1 MSAGGARRGPPRRA
15 ARKSG
20 SAPAAARG
28 GADDAPAE
36 PPDDADGARRAPLR
50 RERASQAGLAP
61 AGICRQALDV
71 VERLQRAGHES
82 YIVGGGVRDLLLGET
97 PKDFD
102 VATDA
107 RPEQVRALFSK
118 CRLIGRRFR
127 IVHIYG
133 GGKITEVAT
142 FRADTSGDA
151 PAAGFRADA
160 GRIVRDNVYGS
171 LEEDALRRD
180 FTINSI
186 YYDPF
191 GDRLV
196 SHDLALDDVRARCLR
211 TIGDAARRYREDPVR
226 MLRAVR
232 FLARPGLVAERE
244 TGAQIARNGAL
255 LGAVPPARLFDQLL
269 KLFHGGAA
277 LKVYRLL
284 REHHLFGVLFPLTMK
299 ALEDDAHGHFDDFL
313 QKLLACTDERV
324 NRNLPSTPA
333 FVLAGLWWLP
343 VRDTAARLRA
353 HGVPVE
359 GGGSGGRGGS
369 RARDGSGEG
378 GGSGAHGGSEEGGGS
393 RARGGSE
400 EGGLRMRGV
409 SEEEALQRAV
419 RDVAREQSRS
429 VSAPMRLVT
438 IVREILVLQRL
449 FTSSRKKDLSRLL
462 THPRFRAACNFFTL
476 LEQAGLAD
484 RADCPGWA
492 RIEDLERK
500 SRRRD
505 AGGRDGRDG
514 HGGRG
519 GRGGH
524 GKGRRRNAPR
534 RRRRKPAEGAA

>member
-1 MSAGGARRGPPRRA
+1 MSGARRGPPRRA
-15 ARKSG
+15 ARKTG
-20 SAPAAARG
+20 
-28 GADDAPAE
+28 DAPAE
-36 PPDDADGARRAPLR
+36 APDDAGGARRAPLHR
-50 RERASQAGLAP
+50 DRASQAGLEP
-61 AGICRQALDV
+61 AGICRHALDV
-71 VERLQRAGHES
+71 VGRLQGAGHES

-127 IVHIYG
+127 IVHVYG

-142 FRADTSGDA
+142 FRADTSGDTQ
-151 PAAGFRADA
+151 AAGFRADA

-196 SHDLALDDVRARCLR
+196 SHERALDDVRARCLR

-284 REHHLFGVLFPLTMK
+284 REHRLFGVLFPQTMK
-299 ALEDDAHGHFDDFL
+299 ALEDDAHGGFDDFL

-343 VRDTAARLRA
+343 VRDAAARLRA

-359 GGGSGGRGGS
+359 GGGSREGGS
-369 RARDGSGEG
+369 RARRDSGEDG
-378 GGSGAHGGSEEGGGS
+378 GA

-400 EGGLRMRGV
+400 GQGGLRMRGV

-429 VSAPMRLVT
+429 VSAPMRLVA

-505 AGGRDGRDG
+505 SDGHGG

-524 GKGRRRNAPR
+524 GKGRRRRSAPHR
-534 RRRRKPAEGAA
+534 RRRPAEGAA

>member
-1 MSAGGARRGPPRRA
+1 V
-15 ARKSG
+15 SG
-20 SAPAAARG
+20 
-28 GADDAPAE
+28 
-36 PPDDADGARRAPLR
+36 GARRAPLHR
-50 RERASQAGLAP
+50 DSASQAGLEP
-61 AGICRQALDV
+61 AGICRHALDV
-71 VERLQRAGHES
+71 VGRLQRAGHES

-107 RPEQVRALFSK
+107 RPEQVRALFPK

-142 FRADTSGDA
+142 FRADTSDGA

-171 LEEDALRRD
+171 LEEDAMRRD

-196 SHDLALDDVRARCLR
+196 SHERALDDVRTRCLR

-232 FLARPGLVAERE
+232 FLARPGLAAERD

-284 REHHLFGVLFPLTMK
+284 REHRLFGVLFPQTMQ
-299 ALEDDAHGHFDDFL
+299 ALEHDAHGGFDDFL

-324 NRNLPSTPA
+324 NRGLPSTPA

-343 VRDTAARLRA
+343 VRDAAARLCA
-353 HGVPVE
+353 HGVP
-359 GGGSGGRGGS
+359 
-369 RARDGSGEG
+369 A
-378 GGSGAHGGSEEGGGS
+378 EEGG
-393 RARGGSE
+393 A
-400 EGGLRMRGV
+400 RMRGV
-409 SEEEALQRAV
+409 SEEEAVQRAV
-419 RDVAREQSRS
+419 RDVAREQGRS
-429 VSAPMRLVT
+429 VSAPMRLVA

-484 RADCPGWA
+484 RADCPGWS

-505 AGGRDGRDG
+505 SGGRGRD
-514 HGGRG
+514 GGRG

-524 GKGRRRNAPR
+524 GGHGGRGKGRRRNAPR
-534 RRRRKPAEGAA
+534 RRRKPAGGAA

>member
-1 MSAGGARRGPPRRA
+1 MSG
-15 ARKSG
+15 
-20 SAPAAARG
+20 
-28 GADDAPAE
+28 
-36 PPDDADGARRAPLR
+36 GARRAPLHR
-50 RERASQAGLAP
+50 DRASQAGLEP
-61 AGICRQALDV
+61 AGICRHALDV
-71 VERLQRAGHES
+71 VGRLQRAGHES

-107 RPEQVRALFSK
+107 RPEQVRALFPK

-142 FRADTSGDA
+142 FRADTSGGA

-171 LEEDALRRD
+171 LEEDAMRRD

-196 SHDLALDDVRARCLR
+196 SHERALDDVRSRCLR

-232 FLARPGLVAERE
+232 FLARPGLAAERD

-277 LKVYRLL
+277 LKVYQLL
-284 REHHLFGVLFPLTMK
+284 REHRLFGVLFPQTMQ
-299 ALEDDAHGHFDDFL
+299 ALEHDAHGDFDDFL
-313 QKLLACTDERV
+313 QRLLACTDERV
-324 NRNLPSTPA
+324 NRGLPSTPA

-343 VRDTAARLRA
+343 VRDAAARLRA
-353 HGVPVE
+353 HGVPAE
-359 GGGSGGRGGS
+359 EGGS
-369 RARDGSGEG
+369 RV
-378 GGSGAHGGSEEGGGS
+378 
-393 RARGGSE
+393 
-400 EGGLRMRGV
+400 RGV
-409 SEEEALQRAV
+409 SEEEAVQRAV
-419 RDVAREQSRS
+419 RDVAREQGRS
-429 VSAPMRLVT
+429 VSAPMRLVA

-505 AGGRDGRDG
+505 SGGRGGHGG

-519 GRGGH
+519 GR

-534 RRRRKPAEGAA
+534 RRRKPAGGAA

>member
-1 MSAGGARRGPPRRA
+1 MSGVG
-15 ARKSG
+15 
-20 SAPAAARG
+20 
-28 GADDAPAE
+28 DAPAE
-36 PPDDADGARRAPLR
+36 PPDDANGARRAPLR
-50 RERASQAGLAP
+50 RDRASEAGLAP

-71 VERLQRAGHES
+71 VGRLQGAGHES

-142 FRADTSGDA
+142 FRADTSGGA

-196 SHDLALDDVRARCLR
+196 SHERALDDVRARCLR

-232 FLARPGLVAERE
+232 FLARPGLVAEHE

-284 REHHLFGVLFPLTMK
+284 REHRLFGVLFPQTMK
-299 ALEDDAHGHFDDFL
+299 ALEDDAQGGFDDFL

-359 GGGSGGRGGS
+359 GGGSGEGGSRGRGVSGEGGLRGRGGS
-369 RARDGSGEG
+369 GEDGSQG
-378 GGSGAHGGSEEGGGS
+378 
-393 RARGGSE
+393 RGGSE
-400 EGGLRMRGV
+400 RQGGLRMRGV

-429 VSAPMRLVT
+429 VSAPMRLVA

-492 RIEDLERK
+492 RIEDLERT

-505 AGGRDGRDG
+505 SDGHGG

-519 GRGGH
+519 KGRAA
-524 GKGRRRNAPR
+524 GRRRRSAP